1 MPARPR
7 LKARNVANKTRTR
20 KSLIHTTSLV
30 MPGLE
35 PRLSGSV
42 LDALHTSPLQSDCPQ
57 KSSCAGLTR
66 ASTGPFSRL
75 HDVDGR
81 DKHGHDDSKGC
92 ALSSGTTGFA
102 QPDSRGSRP
111 GMTRLVV

>member
-1 MPARPR
+1 MRG
-7 LKARNVANKTRTR
+7 
-20 KSLIHTTSLV
+20 SS
-30 MPGLE
+30 

-102 QPDSRGSRP
+102 QPDSRGLDPAIGVDARLKA

>member
-1 MPARPR
+1 MA
-7 LKARNVANKTRTR
+7 
-20 KSLIHTTSLV
+20 
-30 MPGLE
+30 GLD

-102 QPDSRGSRP
+102 QPDSRGLEP
-111 GMTRLVV
+111 GIHADGRVKPGHDDEGTYRRIVSPGPTGTVENRLSH